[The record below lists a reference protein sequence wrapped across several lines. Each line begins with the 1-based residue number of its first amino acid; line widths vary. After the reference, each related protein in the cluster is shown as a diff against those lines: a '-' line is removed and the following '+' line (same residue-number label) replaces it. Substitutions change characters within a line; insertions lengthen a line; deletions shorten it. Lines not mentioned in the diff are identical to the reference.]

1 MQMII
6 NGEYRDSRSGKT
18 FDNINPYTGE
28 LVCKVASGTAED
40 FEEAARIAK
49 ASQPA
54 WAATPFYERAAI
66 IKRFVAYVRED
77 LEKIAKVVTAE
88 GGKTITDARGEL
100 ECLCMVFESFLEAA
114 RHLYGNSVPLNAE
127 PRTQGDPAQVD
138 AYGQVAQAALQLA
151 EQQNLDLVKI
161 VPGAQPPV
169 CKLMDYDKHRYEQ
182 SKRERELRKN
192 QRIVTLKE
200 VQLSAT
206 IEENDV
212 QTKFKNAVKFL
223 QDGDKVKVSI
233 RFRGRQIA
241 HADIG
246 LKIMQDFAARIE
258 EYGTIERRPMLE
270 GRHMIMILAPKAE
283 KKSFAEKSQQRKEK
297 HAAAQ
302 AAKASEPE
310 KRELKPQPKKKV
322 KRESE
327 NMI

>member
-1 MQMII
+1 MNEEIRDREVRVIDQ
-6 NGEYRDSRSGKT
+6 NGEQLGVQPIRKAL
-18 FDNINPYTGE
+18 E
-28 LVCKVASGTAED
+28 LA
-40 FEEAARIAK
+40 EEA
-49 ASQPA
+49 
-54 WAATPFYERAAI
+54 
-66 IKRFVAYVRED
+66 
-77 LEKIAKVVTAE
+77 
-88 GGKTITDARGEL
+88 G
-100 ECLCMVFESFLEAA
+100 
-114 RHLYGNSVPLNAE
+114 
-127 PRTQGDPAQVD
+127 
-138 AYGQVAQAALQLA
+138 
-151 EQQNLDLVKI
+151 LDLVKI
-161 VPGAQPPV
+161 VPTAKPPV
-169 CKLMDYDKHRYEQ
+169 CKLMDYDKYRYEQ
-182 SKRERELRKN
+182 AKKEREIRRN
-192 QRIVTLKE
+192 QKVVSIKE

-302 AAKASEPE
+302 AAKASEAE

>member
-1 MQMII
+1 MDINEPMINEEI
-6 NGEYRDSRSGKT
+6 RDR
-18 FDNINPYTGE
+18 E
-28 LVCKVASGTAED
+28 VRVVATDGTQLGVM
-40 FEEAARIAK
+40 
-49 ASQPA
+49 S
-54 WAATPFYERAAI
+54 T
-66 IKRFVAYVRED
+66 
-77 LEKIAKVVTAE
+77 
-88 GGKTITDARGEL
+88 
-100 ECLCMVFESFLEAA
+100 
-114 RHLYGNSVPLNAE
+114 
-127 PRTQGDPAQVD
+127 
-138 AYGQVAQAALQLA
+138 QAALQLA

-241 HADIG
+241 HADNG
-246 LKIMQDFAARIE
+246 LKIMQEFAARIE